1 MYTYGELLD
10 DVNYLS
16 RFGVETGCIGASK
29 FGRLIPFVHI
39 EGGGKPVLVTAGIHA
54 REHVSSLFAVKQIYR
69 FFSARHTSDVWWVPM
84 VNPDGNALIAD
95 GAEAFGFEKNR
106 LIALNGGSS
115 NFSLWKA
122 NAAGVDLNTN
132 FDAEWGNGKMNSRA
146 AGSENYVGERPFS
159 EPETIALAEF
169 TQKIKPCLTL
179 SYHAKGH
186 EIYYEFGQSGEALE
200 RDRRIAEYAA
210 SLTGFSLI
218 NGTRGSAGGYKD
230 WCVSALKIPS
240 LTLEL
245 APDEFSHPL
254 PDCSVADD
262 FEREPMLPE
271 KLYAFMVENG
281 YV

>member
-1 MYTYGELLD
+1 M
-10 DVNYLS
+10 
-16 RFGVETGCIGASK
+16 C
-29 FGRLIPFVHI
+29 
-39 EGGGKPVLVTAGIHA
+39 
-54 REHVSSLFAVKQIYR
+54 SS
-69 FFSARHTSDVWWVPM
+69 
-84 VNPDGNALIAD
+84 
-95 GAEAFGFEKNR
+95 
-106 LIALNGGSS
+106 
-115 NFSLWKA
+115 
-122 NAAGVDLNTN
+122 DL
-132 FDAEWGNGKMNSRA
+132 
-146 AGSENYVGERPFS
+146 ERPFS